1 MSLFQRVDICT
12 KGAKAR
18 VGNNAG
24 VLTCIK
30 AMALKCADSHTF
42 HHQVPAVKG
51 RKKMIIKTV
60 LNVLKIIN
68 FIEFQSLSRHLFN
81 ILCNEI
87 VSMHEALLLYSKM
100 QWLFLRM
107 HLYGCLN

>member
-1 MSLFQRVDICT
+1 M
-12 KGAKAR
+12 
-18 VGNNAG
+18 AG

-30 AMALKCADSHTF
+30 AMALICADSHTF

-51 RKKMIIKTV
+51 RKKMITKTV

-100 QWLFLRM
+100 QWLSLRM
-107 HLYGCLN
+107 HLYDCLN